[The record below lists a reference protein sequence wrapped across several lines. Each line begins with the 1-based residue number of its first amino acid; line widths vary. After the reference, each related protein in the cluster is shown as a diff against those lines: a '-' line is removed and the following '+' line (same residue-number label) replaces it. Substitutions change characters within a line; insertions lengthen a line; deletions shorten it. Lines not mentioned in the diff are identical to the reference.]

1 MISSVNLMTGCN
13 FFYQIISAGRTNGH
27 GGPHVARGPRVG
39 RAWSKVSRYLGRD
52 TIRVSRSHVS
62 RCIDASMHRYTP
74 TKIELSVLNFWL
86 FLENFG

>member
-39 RAWSKVSRYLGRD
+39 RACLVIQQKWHTSVIIHTYRD
-52 TIRVSRSHVS
+52 NETADSIRNRFTL
-62 RCIDASMHRYTP
+62 A
-74 TKIELSVLNFWL
+74 
-86 FLENFG
+86 

>member
-39 RAWSKVSRYLGRD
+39 RACFKRRSNYFVKISLGHSLLVAF
-52 TIRVSRSHVS
+52 TGSI
-62 RCIDASMHRYTP
+62 Y
-74 TKIELSVLNFWL
+74 WL
-86 FLENFG
+86 